1 MIPEINKDEPILSL
15 EVLEEINNNPAFL
28 HILVTTAMDDGVVSA
43 FNKLANTNINFKAL
57 APNGI
62 NALIDKATGFNG
74 IIANNEEFGKFVF
87 MVYRFIYLPSLND
100 FLEYEAQ
107 GAK

>member
-1 MIPEINKDEPILSL
+1 MNNNEPILSL
-15 EVLEEINNNPAFL
+15 EVLEEIKDNPAFL

-74 IIANNEEFGKFVF
+74 IIANNEEFGKFIF
-87 MVYRFIYLPSLND
+87 MVYEFIYLPSLND

>member
-1 MIPEINKDEPILSL
+1 MNNNEPILSL
-15 EVLEEINNNPAFL
+15 EVLEEIKDNPAFL
-28 HILVTTAMDDGVVSA
+28 HILITTAMDDGVVSA
-43 FNKLANTNINFKAL
+43 FNKLANTNINS
-57 APNGI
+57 
-62 NALIDKATGFNG
+62 GFNG